1 MGFLRPSSPMKILFP
16 ALLAALLCSACAAPA
31 QPPSPPASAPP
42 SLAAPLEEAADAA
55 TPDAAATLARI
66 RTLVAANRCSS
77 SSQCHSL
84 ALGAK
89 ACGGPEAYLPWS
101 DASVDGARLQAL
113 ARRYQAQRVKETA
126 GLASTCSFVSDPGV
140 ICRAGRCQAGGAAAS
155 AQ

>member
-1 MGFLRPSSPMKILFP
+1 MKILFP
-16 ALLAALLCSACAAPA
+16 ALLAAVLCGACAAPVPPA
-31 QPPSPPASAPP
+31 APPPSD
-42 SLAAPLEEAADAA
+42 AAD

-66 RTLVAANRCSS
+66 RALAAHNRCSS

-101 DASVDGARLQAL
+101 SASADGARLHAL
-113 ARRYQAQRVKETA
+113 ARRYQAQRVKENA
-126 GLASTCSFVSDPGV
+126 GLASDCSLVGDPGAV
-140 ICRAGRCQAGGAAAS
+140 CRAGRCQAGGAADA